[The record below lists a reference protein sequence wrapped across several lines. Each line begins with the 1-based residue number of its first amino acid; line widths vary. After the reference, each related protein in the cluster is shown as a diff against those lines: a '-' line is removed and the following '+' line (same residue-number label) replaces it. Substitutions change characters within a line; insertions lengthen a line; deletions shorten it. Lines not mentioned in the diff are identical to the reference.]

1 MFRNVGVVVGLALL
15 ATPLNGQAQD
25 ASTQAVAF
33 AYCDE
38 YCSEAPLNLGFA
50 CRGTDLGWGF
60 GINCVATTSGCSIN
74 EQCVA
79 HWGTLLTFADLDGV
93 GHSYAVP
100 ACADPAAGSEKQ
112 SQEGYV
118 VKRVPRPTEARASA
132 IS

>member
-1 MFRNVGVVVGLALL
+1 MFRKLGIIALALL
-15 ATPLNGQAQD
+15 ANPLNGHAQD
-25 ASTQAVAF
+25 ASTQAAAF

-38 YCSEAPLNLGFA
+38 YCSQGPLGLGYA
-50 CRGTDLGWGF
+50 CRETDLGWGF
-60 GINCVATTSGCSIN
+60 GINCVATPYDCSIN

-100 ACADPAAGSEKQ
+100 ACAETEAAREKQ

-118 VKRVPRPTEARASA
+118 VRRVPHPTESLPAA